1 MYDSII
7 INVPQRVVK
16 VEILNNPSKR
26 KWIFKNGKISEETY
40 QNSTTIYYLFLH
52 SSSSFLPDEEKLFHL
67 LTQHPYDLKPYEI
80 LFYSA
85 KIFTKLVPNKQYL
98 LKLQSLLK

>member
-1 MYDSII
+1 MYDSIMK
-7 INVPQRVVK
+7 NVPQRVLK
-16 VEILNNPSKR
+16 VDILNNPSKN

-52 SSSSFLPDEEKLFHL
+52 SSSSFLPDEEKLLH

-85 KIFTKLVPNKQYL
+85 KKFTKLVPNKQY
-98 LKLQSLLK
+98 